1 VTFLE
6 IPGKNKKEQNGFLR
20 NNNHAK
26 IKTEISGLQ

>member
-1 VTFLE
+1 MPKMELKY
-6 IPGKNKKEQNGFLR
+6 KNEFLR